1 MDPSSPLIQTS
12 DGRHFVPA
20 GLSPMTPP
28 DPSVPPLPPESESLH
43 RIKLLMFIRVIF
55 TSLLL
60 GSTIIL
66 QLSQISS
73 PTALPLLML
82 YGLIAGIFLISVIYV
97 VLLKWV
103 RDEARFAYIQ
113 TSVDTLIVTAI
124 VFVTGS
130 FASIF
135 SFLYMVVII
144 YTSMLLYRRGS
155 MIMAGLCSIEY
166 GTMIGLEY
174 YGILKPFVMDAGISA
189 INFSWNHVF
198 YKILI
203 TMVACF
209 AVGWLSGLLSE
220 QTRKTRKELRALED
234 HIRRVER
241 LASMGEMAAG
251 MAHEIK
257 NPLASLAGAI
267 QLLKETF
274 PPEPS
279 AVKLMQIVLRETD
292 RLSDLLNSFLLFAR
306 PPVGKN
312 RAIDLG
318 AALDETVLLFRKDDT
333 RSDRIQIRSSVMP
346 GVWIEMDPVHLRQV
360 LWNLL
365 LNAAESIVDTGT
377 VDIHLEVLR
386 SNKAR
391 LAIADTGCGI
401 PQDQIGTIFDP
412 FFTTKPNGTGLG
424 LSMVH
429 GILESYDCRLDVDS
443 EVGRGTQ
450 FTLIF
455 ERIESPGS

>member
-1 MDPSSPLIQTS
+1 MAQSSPLTQAS
-12 DGRHFVPA
+12 EGSHFAPA
-20 GLSPMTPP
+20 GQSGIARP
-28 DPSVPPLPPESESLH
+28 DPSGLSQPLNSEFLY

-66 QLSQISS
+66 QLSQMSS

-82 YGLIAGIFLISVIYV
+82 YGLIAGIFLISVVYV
-97 VLLKWV
+97 VLLGWMQNPV
-103 RDEARFAYIQ
+103 RFAYLQ

-155 MIMAGLCSIEY
+155 LIMAGLCSIEY
-166 GTMIGLEY
+166 GAMIGLEY
-174 YGILKPFVMDAGISA
+174 YSILKPFVMDAGISA
-189 INFSWNHVF
+189 VNYSWTSVF
-198 YKILI
+198 YKIVI

-220 QTRKTRKELRALED
+220 QTRKTRTELRSLED

-257 NPLASLAGAI
+257 NPLASLAGSI

-274 PPEPS
+274 APDPS
-279 AVKLMQIVLRETD
+279 AEKLMQIVRRETD
-292 RLSDLLNSFLLFAR
+292 RLSDLLNGFLLFAR
-306 PPVGKN
+306 PPAGKA

-318 AALDETVLLFRKDDT
+318 AALDEIVSLFRKDNT
-333 RSDRIQIRSSVMP
+333 RSDRIHIRSSVTP
-346 GVWIEMDPVHLRQV
+346 GIWIEMDPVHLRQV

-365 LNAAESIVDTGT
+365 LNAAEAIDDTGT
-377 VDIHLEVLR
+377 VDIHLDILK

-391 LAIADTGCGI
+391 MAIIDTGCGI
-401 PQDQIGTIFDP
+401 PREQIGAIFDP

-443 EVGRGTQ
+443 EMGRGTQ

-455 ERIESPGS
+455 NRIEPSEP